1 MTERIVPKRLLNV
14 VLMFVLTIVF
24 TFVVCW
30 LKGFL
35 IDQMGCILFLNLAFF
50 MLFYFSLENS
60 RMHGLIGENPA
71 TSYRNLTISY
81 GISCV
86 FALLCMFFPAFA
98 KPVLLVTLLMSMFGT
113 QALALTVG
121 IYFSCILSLVA
132 NASIH
137 ELICE
142 CLLCMCGCLLSSVV
156 KRKVYRIWVSVIAAC
171 ISIVIPCVIFYLY
184 NMELTRSILIGALIS
199 ALLSIGFVQL
209 LYRIPAIHDG
219 SDVPRLLE
227 EMIQD
232 DYPMVQEIKQFSL
245 AEYNHAIR
253 VSNVSYR
260 CALMIGA
267 DEKLAAAAGFYYRLG
282 KLEGEPFVENGV
294 KLARNHFFPESVV
307 KILSEYGGEAAL
319 PSTVESAIV
328 HMVDALVKKLEV
340 MDKQTMQSEWN
351 QDMLVYQ
358 TLNELSS
365 KGIYDKSGMSMNL
378 FLKIREHLVKEEGLL

>member
-1 MTERIVPKRLLNV
+1 
-14 VLMFVLTIVF
+14 
-24 TFVVCW
+24 
-30 LKGFL
+30 
-35 IDQMGCILFLNLAFF
+35 
-50 MLFYFSLENS
+50 
-60 RMHGLIGENPA
+60 
-71 TSYRNLTISY
+71 
-81 GISCV
+81 
-86 FALLCMFFPAFA
+86 
-98 KPVLLVTLLMSMFGT
+98 
-113 QALALTVG
+113 
-121 IYFSCILSLVA
+121 
-132 NASIH
+132 
-137 ELICE
+137 
-142 CLLCMCGCLLSSVV
+142 MCGCLLSSVV

-260 CALMIGA
+260 CALVIGA

-282 KLEGEPFVENGV
+282 KLEGDPFVENGV

-365 KGIYDKSGMSMNL
+365 KGIYDKAGMSMNL

>member
-1 MTERIVPKRLLNV
+1 MTEHIVPKRLINV
-14 VLMFVLTIVF
+14 VLMFVLTIAF

-30 LKGFL
+30 LKGFY
-35 IDQMGCILFLNLAFF
+35 IDQMGCILFLDLIFF

-60 RMHGLIGENPA
+60 RMHGMIGENPA

-81 GISCV
+81 SISCII
-86 FALLCMFFPAFA
+86 ALLGVYVPAFA
-98 KPVLLVTLLMSMFGT
+98 KPVLLITLLMSLFGT
-113 QALALTVG
+113 QSLALTVG
-121 IYFSCILSLVA
+121 FYFSCILSLVT
-132 NASIH
+132 NASLH
-137 ELICE
+137 ELISE
-142 CLLCMCGCLLSSVV
+142 CILCMCGCLVASAVR
-156 KRKVYRIWVSVIAAC
+156 RKVYRVW
-171 ISIVIPCVIFYLY
+171 ISIILGCLSLMIPCTIFYLY
-184 NMELTRSILIGALIS
+184 NMELTASVCVGAFID
-199 ALLSIGFVQL
+199 AVVCVAFVQI
-209 LYRIPAIHDG
+209 LYRMPAIHSG
-219 SDVPRLLE
+219 SEVPKLLE

-260 CALMIGA
+260 CALVIGA
-267 DEKLAAAAGFYYRLG
+267 DERLAAAAGFYYRLG

-307 KILSEYGGEAAL
+307 KILSEYGGEEAL

-340 MDKQTMQSEWN
+340 MDKPTMQSEWN